1 MITFLRHGNRAD
13 GDASSASGYVL
24 AEHDHRG
31 RERELVRVLRG
42 DPNRVA
48 RVADSLT
55 TQHRYTSGV
64 IAWSVEDAPTED
76 QIAEVLAD
84 FERFAWAGLDP
95 DRACWSAVRHDEA
108 DGSVHVHVLAAR
120 VDLETGRALNI
131 APPSWRKDF
140 GPWRDRWN
148 ISEGWARPEDPQR
161 ARQSSAKDE
170 RRPTRAAQKKAIEA
184 HVWGRVA
191 THDVR
196 DRADVVRV
204 LGELGEVTRQG
215 RNYLSVRVPLFDK
228 PFRLKGTFFDGH
240 FSASAE
246 DWGAAA
252 ARAADAADPKRGRV
266 GETMRTLKEA
276 KEDLAEAFTRRAA
289 YNAKRF
295 KPKAPASVPAPSR
308 TPAEV
313 TPTPVPA
320 LELSLPTPTPRGSTH
335 ARHRRDRRHSGAE
348 ADARR
353 RSAARRRDS
362 ERASL
367 ARGLGSALQALWS
380 LRRRR
385 SRRPR
390 LAQVWLDVIR
400 RRAAGRA
407 GGYRGRDG
415 RRAWARLR
423 GDREMA
429 RRRRP
434 ELAPGGGGPTQ

>member
-1 MITFLRHGNRAD
+1 MITFLPHGNRAD
-13 GDASSASGYVL
+13 GDASSASAYVL

-31 RERELVRVLRG
+31 REREVVRVLRG

-64 IAWSVEDAPTED
+64 VAWSVEDAPTED
-76 QIAEVLAD
+76 QIDAVLTD
-84 FERFAWAGLDP
+84 FEKLAWAGLDP

-120 VDLETGRALNI
+120 VDLESGRALNI
-131 APPSWRKDF
+131 APPSWRKHF
-140 GPWRDRWN
+140 GPWRDKWN
-148 ISEGWARPEDPQR
+148 LNCGWARPEDPER
-161 ARQSSAKDE
+161 ALQSSARDE
-170 RRPTRAAQKKAIEA
+170 RAPTRAAQKKAIEA
-184 HVWGRVA
+184 HVWGRIA
-191 THDVR
+191 DRDVR

-204 LGELGEVTRQG
+204 LEELGEVTRQG
-215 RNYLSVRVPLFDK
+215 KNYLSVRVPLFDK
-228 PFRLKGTFFDGH
+228 PFRLRGTFFDEN
-240 FSASAE
+240 FQASAG

-266 GETMRTLKEA
+266 GGPMRTLKEA
-276 KEDLAEAFTRRAA
+276 EKDLAEAFERRAA
-289 YNAKRF
+289 YNRRRF
-295 KPKAPASVPAPSR
+295 KTQAPAAVPTPSR
-308 TPAEV
+308 TPA
-313 TPTPVPA
+313 PA
-320 LELSLPTPTPRGSTH
+320 LELSLPTLTPTPGGPTH
-335 ARHRRDRRHSGAE
+335 ARSRRDRRHSDTE

-353 RSAARRRDS
+353 RSTARRRDT

-367 ARGLGSALQALWS
+367 ARGFGLALQALWS

-429 RRRRP
+429 HRRRP
-434 ELAPGGGGPTQ
+434 ELEPGGGGPTQ